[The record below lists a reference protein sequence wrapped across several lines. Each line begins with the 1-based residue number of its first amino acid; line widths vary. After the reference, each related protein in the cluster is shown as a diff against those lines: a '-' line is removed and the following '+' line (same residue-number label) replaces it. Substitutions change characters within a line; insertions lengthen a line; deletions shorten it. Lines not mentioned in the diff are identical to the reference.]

1 MTLIRAF
8 VFLATF
14 AIALAPF
21 AVFAADDSPEH
32 LQAEL
37 ANGYAQLDGARAQAN
52 SIQADA
58 NASAQNERMIAV
70 LKSESMRERQLNNAA
85 NANALDEIANTL
97 ADAARNQGMADSRN
111 SLAIA
116 NNQITTLLANVD
128 GNLANAQMMAQTRGR
143 WDEWFNARAQADALH
158 QVGDFIA
165 TQVIQ
170 QNMANDMA
178 IGAQRA
184 STAEAQGIAEVAA
197 SQGMAAAELL
207 AADTALQAGELAA
220 VSSEVDGGN
229 EAADVIGQA
238 TTSLQ
243 NAEAQ
248 AANGR

>member
-1 MTLIRAF
+1 MRLIRAF
-8 VFLATF
+8 VFLATL

-21 AVFAADDSPEH
+21 AAFAADDTPDH

-37 ANGYAQLDGARAQAN
+37 ANGYAQLDVAQQQAL

-70 LKSESMRERQLNNAA
+70 LKSASMRERQLNNSA
-85 NANALDEIANTL
+85 NAAALDDIANSL
-97 ADAARNQGMADSRN
+97 ASAARNQGMSDASN

-116 NNQITTLLANVD
+116 NNQITVLLANVD
-128 GNLANAQMMAQTRGR
+128 GNLANAQMMAQMRGR
-143 WDEWFNARAQADALH
+143 WDEWFNAKAQADKLH

-165 TQVIQ
+165 TEMVQ

-184 STAEAQGIAEVAA
+184 STAQAQGMAEVAA

-207 AADTALQAGELAA
+207 AADTALQAGELAGL
-220 VSSEVDGGN
+220 SSEIEGGN
-229 EAADVIGQA
+229 EAADIVGQA
-238 TTSLQ
+238 TTSLE
-243 NAEAQ
+243 NAQAQ